1 MYWLAINRE
10 WTTIAELQDDIVP
23 PISRATLLESL
34 ESLTRRSLIKKRSGE
49 YTLQPVVME
58 YVTIANAIPH
68 RINRINTELSQV
80 SRQAPE
86 YLIDEYTDY
95 CYFSKPD

>member
-34 ESLTRRSLIKKRSGE
+34 ESLTWRSLIEKRSGE

-58 YVTIANAIPH
+58 YVTDCLIQQQ
-68 RINRINTELSQV
+68 ELG
-80 SRQAPE
+80 
-86 YLIDEYTDY
+86 YLIVVVIGKANYKR
-95 CYFSKPD
+95 CY